1 MVWSHTI
8 TREHN
13 NNNMEKQFI
22 NAMRSIDWQP
32 AIDIRNVGYL
42 KDSVDPDVGWWDTAI
57 KYFPD
62 LPLDGKILD
71 IGTWFGV
78 FPRILKEIG
87 YTDVECTECAAH
99 NTGVRDDLE
108 KLHQLFNIHPF
119 EFEVS
124 PGKEFSLPKTYD
136 LITILHTNMHW
147 QIHDLYCIK
156 KGNDIE
162 PTITKEWQVVDSTG
176 LTHTFFVPWK
186 TTEWQTFID
195 SIKNQLNPGGVCIMQ
210 PHPWP
215 YETEPEVTELLAPYI
230 KEHSVEHSILCIT
243 KD

>member
-1 MVWSHTI
+1 
-8 TREHN
+8 
-13 NNNMEKQFI
+13 MEKQFI
-22 NAMRSIDWQP
+22 NAMQSIDWQP
-32 AIDIRNVGYL
+32 AINIRNVGYL

-57 KYFPD
+57 KYFPELSYD
-62 LPLDGKILD
+62 ANILD
-71 IGTWFGV
+71 VGTWFGV
-78 FPRILKEIG
+78 FPRILKEMG
-87 YTDVECTECAAH
+87 YTNVECTECAAH
-99 NTGVRDDLE
+99 NAGVRDDLQR
-108 KLHQLFNIHPF
+108 LHHLFDIAPF

-136 LITILHTNMHW
+136 LITVLHTNMHW

-186 TTEWQTFID
+186 TTEWQTFIN

-215 YETEPEVTELLAPYI
+215 YETDHEVNKLLAPYI